1 MKQYY
6 ITPLTQQNDPEYIL
20 FINKIE
26 ENIINKKFTYDTNR
40 LYLINGKK
48 IQFCVAEQKIKYN
61 YKLPKTV
68 TCYHICVVYPINCIK
83 FYYRK
88 FSGEEYYIQRYINK
102 PTCDFTGISGINI
115 YRCNVCLNENN
126 VVEKIDGWY

>member
-1 MKQYY
+1 MY
-6 ITPLTQQNDPEYIL
+6 P
-20 FINKIE
+20 
-26 ENIINKKFTYDTNR
+26 
-40 LYLINGKK
+40 INGKK
-48 IQFCVAEQKIKYN
+48 IQFRIAEEKIKYN
-61 YKLPKTV
+61 YNLPKTV
-68 TCYHICVVYPINCIK
+68 TCYHLFILYPINCIK

-102 PTCDFTGISGINI
+102 PTYDFTGISGINI